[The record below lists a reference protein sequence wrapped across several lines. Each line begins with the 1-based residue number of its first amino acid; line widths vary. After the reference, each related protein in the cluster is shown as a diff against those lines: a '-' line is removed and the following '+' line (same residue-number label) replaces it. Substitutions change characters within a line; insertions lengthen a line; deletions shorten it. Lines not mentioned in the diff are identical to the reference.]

1 MRAKSQGRVT
11 LKDDSPQSVT
21 RVDPRYCTDPEG
33 HDLAVLRQARDLL
46 TQIAAEPRFAKVLGK
61 PVLRTASDFA
71 GTVVNYCHPAGTCK
85 MGPPTDPGAV
95 VGADGQVHG
104 VSGLYVADA
113 SVMPTITRGNINLPT
128 AAIAARIVAKMLG
141 LTPSDLTARS
151 VS

>member
-1 MRAKSQGRVT
+1 
-11 LKDDSPQSVT
+11 
-21 RVDPRYCTDPEG
+21 
-33 HDLAVLRQARDLL
+33 
-46 TQIAAEPRFAKVLGK
+46 
-61 PVLRTASDFA
+61 
-71 GTVVNYCHPAGTCK
+71 